1 MWIVEFLNGVV
12 MNKKIII
19 FFISIFSFYT
29 SIIFADDWDEIANT
43 AKKIKSI
50 SAKFTQE
57 KHMKILVK
65 PLRSEGR
72 FFFTAPKSLRW
83 EYISPVKSIL
93 ILDNGRGK
101 SYIQGRNGLVE
112 DTRAKAQAMEIVM
125 QEITSWLNGR
135 FHDDP
140 NFVASLIKDRTDKIV
155 LTPKDKSL
163 RDIISSIELEIS
175 RAEGTIKSVKIS
187 ESSDS
192 YTLLL
197 FRDVEHNKKV
207 DEKLYRQP

>member
-1 MWIVEFLNGVV
+1 
-12 MNKKIII
+12 MNKKIVISL
-19 FFISIFSFYT
+19 ISIICFYT
-29 SIIFADDWDEIANT
+29 SGIHADDWDEIAKV
-43 AKKIKSI
+43 AKNIKSI
-50 SAKFTQE
+50 SSKFTQE

-65 PLRSEGR
+65 PLISEGR
-72 FFFTAPKSLRW
+72 FFFSAPKSLRW

-93 ILDNGRGK
+93 LMDNGKGK
-101 SYIQGRNGLVE
+101 SYIQGKNGIVE

-140 NFVASLIKDRTDKIV
+140 NFGAELVKDKTDKII

-163 RDIISSIELEIS
+163 SDIISSIELQIS
-175 RAEGTIKSVKIS
+175 RTEGMIKSVKIS
-187 ESSDS
+187 ESRDS

-197 FRDVEHNKKV
+197 FKEVEHNKTI
-207 DEKLYRQP
+207 DERIYRQP

>member
-1 MWIVEFLNGVV
+1 
-12 MNKKIII
+12 MNNKIII
-19 FFISIFSFYT
+19 FLIGIFCFYT
-29 SIIFADDWDEIANT
+29 SAIHADDWDEIAKA
-43 AKKIKSI
+43 AKNIKSI

-65 PLRSEGR
+65 PLISEGR

-83 EYISPVKSIL
+83 EYIAPVKSVL
-93 ILDNGRGK
+93 ILDNGKGK
-101 SYIQGRNGLVE
+101 SYIQGKDGLVE

-140 NFVASLIKDRTDKIV
+140 NFGAALIKDKTDKII

-163 RDIISSIELEIS
+163 SDIISSIELQIS
-175 RAEGTIKSVKIS
+175 RVEGMIKSVKIS

-197 FRDVEHNKKV
+197 FKEVEHNKII

>member
-1 MWIVEFLNGVV
+1 

-19 FFISIFSFYT
+19 FLVGLFCFYT
-29 SIIFADDWDEIANT
+29 SAIYADDWDEIAKV
-43 AKKIKSI
+43 AKNIKSI

-65 PLRSEGR
+65 PLISEGI

-83 EYISPVKSIL
+83 EYVSPVKSIL
-93 ILDNGRGK
+93 LMHNGNGK
-101 SYIQGRNGLVE
+101 SYIQVKNGLVE

-140 NFVASLIKDRTDKIV
+140 NFGAELIKDKTDKIII
-155 LTPKDKSL
+155 TPKDKSL
-163 RDIISSIELEIS
+163 SDIISSIELQIS
-175 RAEGTIKSVKIS
+175 RDEGIIKSVKIS
-187 ESSDS
+187 ESRDS
-192 YTLLL
+192 YTLLI
-197 FRDVEHNKKV
+197 FKGVEHNKSI
-207 DEKLYRQP
+207 DEKIYRQP